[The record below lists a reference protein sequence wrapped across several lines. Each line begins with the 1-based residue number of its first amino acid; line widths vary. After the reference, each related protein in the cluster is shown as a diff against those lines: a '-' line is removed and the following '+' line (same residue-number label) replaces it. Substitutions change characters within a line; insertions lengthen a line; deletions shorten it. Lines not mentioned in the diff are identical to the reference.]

1 MVPFGTIPSVSS
13 DVVALNGIV
22 PLPVAG
28 VGTVL
33 GVDALELPDEEGD
46 ELDDDELVDEELDEV
61 DDVLELPLIEES
73 ALCTAAVSWV
83 FTRSSAVWL
92 AMLASPLDSEVSAE
106 PI

>member
-1 MVPFGTIPSVSS
+1 MVPFGTIPSVISE
-13 DVVALNGIV
+13 VVALNGTV

-33 GVDALELPDEEGD
+33 GFGVDALELLDDAELEGD
-46 ELDDDELVDEELDEV
+46 EFVDEELDEV
-61 DDVLELPLIEES
+61 DVALEPPLIEVS
-73 ALCTAAVSWV
+73 ALCTAAESWV